1 MVFGALIQAPK
12 ITKGIASLPKA
23 AEIMEKASTM
33 APKAMKEYFRSFGTA
48 EKISPTQV
56 NIGKTG
62 GKKGLFYEE
71 DLPFVEEHDY
81 VRPTYTGKKLKAL
94 KEKGSPKVDD
104 TYTEKRH
111 RFKAPEQEDPFVRAQ
126 KGQNEY
132 VKVRKSEAWW
142 DEASKKYRMP
152 LTKKT

>member
-1 MVFGALIQAPK
+1 MVFGALTQAPK
-12 ITKGIASLPKA
+12 IAKGIVSLPKA

-33 APKAMKEYFRSFGTA
+33 APKAMREYFHSFGTA

-81 VRPTYTGKKLKAL
+81 VHKLYGKQLEKA
-94 KEKGSPKVDD
+94 KVKG
-104 TYTEKRH
+104 
-111 RFKAPEQEDPFVRAQ
+111 
-126 KGQNEY
+126 
-132 VKVRKSEAWW
+132 
-142 DEASKKYRMP
+142 
-152 LTKKT
+152 